1 MQRSAKERPLYILIA
16 ILIIGLSYVVADTIR
31 DRVIVVG
38 DDAPRFS
45 VTTDSGKTITRTDF
59 GGRLLVLNFWASWCQ
74 PCIEELPSLNRFQKS
89 LAGSG
94 VVVLGLSVDRNEK
107 AYRDLLK
114 RFPVAFQTARDPSAD
129 ISASYGTFKYPET
142 YVINTKGEVVEKFI
156 GPQDWND
163 PGVVNRIK
171 SML

>member
-1 MQRSAKERPLYILIA
+1 MQSSGKERPLYILMA
-16 ILIIGLSYVVADTIR
+16 ILLVALSAVVADTIR

-38 DDAPRFS
+38 DNAPRFS
-45 VTTDSGKTITRTDF
+45 VTTDSGKTISRTDF

-74 PCIEELPSLNRFQKS
+74 PCIDEMPSLNTFQKG
-89 LAGSG
+89 LAGNG
-94 VVVLGLSVDRNEK
+94 VVVLGLSVDHNEK
-107 AYRDLLK
+107 AYRNLLN

-156 GPQDWND
+156 GPQNWND
-163 PGVVNRIK
+163 PRVVNRIK

>member
-1 MQRSAKERPLYILIA
+1 MQSSGKERPLYILIA
-16 ILIIGLSYVVADTIR
+16 VLLVALSAVVADTIR

-38 DDAPRFS
+38 DNAPRFS
-45 VTTDSGKTITRTDF
+45 VTTDSGKTISRTDF

-74 PCIEELPSLNRFQKS
+74 PCIEEMPSLNKFQKG
-89 LAGSG
+89 LAGNG

-107 AYRDLLK
+107 AYRNLLK
-114 RFPVAFQTARDPSAD
+114 RFPVSFQTARDPSAD

-156 GPQDWND
+156 GPQDWSN
-163 PGVVNRIK
+163 PTVVNRIK